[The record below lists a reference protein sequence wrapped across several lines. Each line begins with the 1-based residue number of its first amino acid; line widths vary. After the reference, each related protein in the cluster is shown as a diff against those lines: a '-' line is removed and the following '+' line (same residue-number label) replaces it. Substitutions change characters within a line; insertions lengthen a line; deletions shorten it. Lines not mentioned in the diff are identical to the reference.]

1 MIKTPD
7 NLKYAK
13 THEWAKLEDNNIV
26 RVGITDFA
34 QDELGDLVF
43 IELPELGRK
52 LEAGQQC
59 AVVES
64 VKTASDL
71 FSPVSGEVIAVNDV
85 VIDEPEKVNDEAYG
99 TWLFCIKASDLT
111 ELDAL
116 MDSGAYQAEVQ
127 G

>member
-1 MIKTPD
+1 MNKAPD

-13 THEWAKLEDNNIV
+13 THEWVKLEDNNIV

-52 LEAGQQC
+52 LVAQQQC

-71 FSPVSGEVIAVNDV
+71 FSPVSGEVIAINDT
-85 VIDEPEKVNDEAYG
+85 VIDEPEKVNDDAYG
-99 TWLFCIKASDLT
+99 TWLFCIKADDLT

-116 MDSGAYQAEVQ
+116 MDSGTYLQMN